1 MAQDAWVCEHQP
13 FPSQKQFIS
22 IRAMSHPHES
32 SLPQPLPHDAAHF
45 PRHPAPPHLLR
56 GPQGEHPQA
65 PPLHAGP
72 FGRLAIQS
80 PLKGCELK
88 NTWEVIST
96 ENTPANATS
105 RRTSFCSTC
114 NSVEE
119 VPTTLSSGD
128 VDDPRMGRL
137 ASPPLEQK
145 REASVNPAGVH
156 HSQRENSTSHSPHSS
171 TGQPVARHSH
181 TRENRARTG
190 KVHRKDSPPTK
201 EFELKEE
208 VRDFPKFRKQE
219 AFNGISHEDTSR
231 RAEESI
237 NFTGKIR
244 ITSAGDEG

>member
-1 MAQDAWVCEHQP
+1 MLRSASINPLRH
-13 FPSQKQFIS
+13 QKQFIS

-65 PPLHAGP
+65 PPLHAEP

-105 RRTSFCSTC
+105 RRTSFCSTY

-119 VPTTLSSGD
+119 VPTTLSSGE

-156 HSQRENSTSHSPHSS
+156 HSQRENSTSKHRETCCETLTHAKIEQGPEKFTEKTARQRKNSS
-171 TGQPVARHSH
+171 
-181 TRENRARTG
+181 
-190 KVHRKDSPPTK
+190 
-201 EFELKEE
+201 
-208 VRDFPKFRKQE
+208 
-219 AFNGISHEDTSR
+219 
-231 RAEESI
+231 
-237 NFTGKIR
+237 
-244 ITSAGDEG
+244 